1 MKRIVGLP
9 GEEVALR
16 NGELFVDGESVDD
29 SFGYC
34 PDPTVDNHEWW
45 PRDDEYVV
53 LGDNRMASMD
63 SRKFGLVK
71 RSSFRGRV
79 RG

>member
-1 MKRIVGLP
+1 MKRIIGLP
-9 GEEVALR
+9 GEEVELR
-16 NGELFVDGESVDD
+16 KGELFVDGEPVDD
-29 SFGYC
+29 FFAYC
-34 PDPTVDNHEWW
+34 PDPTADNHEWW

-53 LGDNRMASMD
+53 LGDNRIASTD
-63 SRKFGLVK
+63 SRKFGPVK